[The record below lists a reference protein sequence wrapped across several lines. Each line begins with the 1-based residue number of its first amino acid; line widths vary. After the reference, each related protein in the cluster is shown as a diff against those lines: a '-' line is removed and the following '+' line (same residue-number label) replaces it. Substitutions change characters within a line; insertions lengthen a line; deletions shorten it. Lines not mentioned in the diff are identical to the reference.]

1 MIMRDKKASAAS
13 MKSQEQDPRWRAERI
28 RRQLQETMKD
38 LRHDIEQVE
47 DPRLKAIME
56 TSAEVIAGL
65 LKTFQEY
72 ARKSESAW
80 H

>member
-1 MIMRDKKASAAS
+1 MRDKKASAAS
-13 MKSQEQDPRWRAERI
+13 MQSQEQDPRWRAERI
-28 RRQLQETMKD
+28 RRQLQETIKD

-56 TSAEVIAGL
+56 TSAEVLAGL

>member
-1 MIMRDKKASAAS
+1 
-13 MKSQEQDPRWRAERI
+13 MKTQEQDPRFRAERI

-38 LRHDIEQVE
+38 LRHDIEHVE
-47 DPRLKAIME
+47 EPQLRAIME

-65 LKTFQEY
+65 MKTLQDY
-72 ARKSESAW
+72 SRKSESAW

>member
-1 MIMRDKKASAAS
+1 

>member
-1 MIMRDKKASAAS
+1 VKT
-13 MKSQEQDPRWRAERI
+13 QEQDPRFRAERI

-38 LRHDIEQVE
+38 LRHDIELIEEPQ
-47 DPRLKAIME
+47 LKAIME
-56 TSAEVIAGL
+56 TSAEVLAGL
-65 LKTFQEY
+65 VKTLAEY

>member
-1 MIMRDKKASAAS
+1 
-13 MKSQEQDPRWRAERI
+13 MKTAEYEPRARAERI
-28 RRQLQETMKD
+28 RRQLQDTLKD
-38 LRHDIEQVE
+38 LRHDIEHIEEPQ
-47 DPRLKAIME
+47 LKAIME
-56 TSAEVIAGL
+56 TSAEVVAGL